1 MSSRICHIIA
11 CLTVIGFT
19 ISCVSK
25 SKQLYEPSKE
35 EFQLTN
41 TERVRLNDS
50 LFLSGQNSMR
60 KNAYGQWELLA
71 MGDPLNLGNSIGTLS
86 SELMAYQEKVFF
98 NRMKKFVPSGFKRY
112 LVKKYMIWYS
122 REISNHI
129 SDEYKT
135 ELYGLSRHASKNIK
149 FETDAYLR
157 TLYLHGAHDLGHA
170 LQDLA
175 VVGCTSFAAWGE
187 STPDGDLLVARNLD
201 FYVGDDFAKNKMIY
215 FIQPERGH
223 AFMSVS
229 WAGMIGVM
237 SGMNV
242 KGLTVTINAGKS
254 DIPSKAKTPVSLLAR
269 EILQYAENIEEA
281 IEIAKSREVFVS
293 ESILVGSAS
302 DNRAVVLEVS
312 PENFGVFQQNSVS
325 RLICS
330 NHFQSEAYQEDQNNK
345 DQIENSHSLYRFNR
359 VEELLNQAQVVTPE
373 KAVGILRDR
382 NGLKNKPLGYG
393 NEKALNQL
401 LAHHGI
407 VFQPGKRRV
416 WVSSN
421 PYQLGDF
428 VSYQLDEVFASESL
442 NTQSFSDESLLIA
455 KDTFLDSNAYKNYQM
470 YRQTKNLIKKA
481 IDHDEY
487 LSEKDILYF
496 KSLNSN
502 YWELYF
508 LIGKYYWNKKY
519 YTAAL
524 NEFEKAGSLEIPSV
538 QERNLVEDYINKIKR
553 KLNDS

>member
-1 MSSRICHIIA
+1 MSSRIYHIVA
-11 CLTVIGFT
+11 CWIVIGIS
-19 ISCVSK
+19 ISCASK
-25 SKQLYEPSKE
+25 TKQLYKPSKE
-35 EFQLTN
+35 EFQLTKA
-41 TERVRLNDS
+41 ERVMLNDS
-50 LFLSGQNSMR
+50 LFFSGQNSLR
-60 KNAYGQWELLA
+60 KNAYGQWELVA
-71 MGDPLNLGNSIGTLS
+71 TGDPLNLGNNIGTLS
-86 SELMAYQEKVFF
+86 AQLMAYQEEVFF
-98 NRMKKFVPSGFKRY
+98 NRMKAFVPSGFKRY
-112 LVKKYMIWYS
+112 LVKKYMIWFS
-122 REISNHI
+122 REVSNHI

-149 FETDAYLR
+149 FEKDTYLR

-215 FIQPERGH
+215 FIQPEEGH
-223 AFMSVS
+223 PFMSVS

-269 EILQYAENIEEA
+269 EILQYAGNIEEA
-281 IEIAKSREVFVS
+281 IEIAKTREVFVS
-293 ESILVGSAS
+293 ESILVGSAT

-312 PENFGVFQQNSVS
+312 PNNFGVFQQSNVS

-330 NHFQSEAYQEDQNNK
+330 NHFQSEAYQEDQNNR

-359 VEELLNQAQVVTPE
+359 VEELLNQAEVVTPE
-373 KAVGILRDR
+373 KAVRILRDR
-382 NGLKNKPLGYG
+382 NGIKNRPLGYG

-407 VFQPGKRRV
+407 VFQPAKRRV

-428 VSYQLDEVFASESL
+428 VSYQLDEVFASKSM
-442 NTQSFSDESLLIA
+442 TQSSFSDASLLIE

-470 YRQTKNLIKKA
+470 YRQKKNLIKKS
-481 IDHDEY
+481 IDQDEY

-496 KSLNSN
+496 KSLNSD

-508 LIGKYYWNKKY
+508 LLGRYYWKKKY

-524 NEFEKAGSLEIPSV
+524 KEFEKAESLEIPSV
-538 QERNLVEDYINKIKR
+538 QERDLVEAYINKIKR